1 MAELKN
7 IAVKKWI
14 GDYSGSI
21 PTPSIVDGVSIWDIA
36 IDNSIIPNIV
46 WRCKSNI
53 SGSPIWVKDK
63 GKYIKTINSI
73 IYTVLSTDEILLFDT
88 SGAAANVNVAL
99 PKIDISFTNIP
110 FTFKFING
118 VFGVNIIAD
127 EDDDIEEEPIFPYPD
142 IEDEYYA
149 DMKSIKWTD
158 YPLIKIYNE
167 KWNDWDDGR
176 IEKYDQEENLR
187 KCPICRMDVFT
198 KT

>member
-21 PTPSIVDGVSIWDIA
+21 PTLSIVDGVSIWDIA

-127 EDDDIEEEPIFPYPD
+127 EDDDIEEETEYVLATLYDSVTLIPD
-142 IEDEYYA
+142 GSRWYVIP
-149 DMKSIKWTD
+149 SI
-158 YPLIKIYNE
+158 
-167 KWNDWDDGR
+167 
-176 IEKYDQEENLR
+176 
-187 KCPICRMDVFT
+187 
-198 KT
+198 